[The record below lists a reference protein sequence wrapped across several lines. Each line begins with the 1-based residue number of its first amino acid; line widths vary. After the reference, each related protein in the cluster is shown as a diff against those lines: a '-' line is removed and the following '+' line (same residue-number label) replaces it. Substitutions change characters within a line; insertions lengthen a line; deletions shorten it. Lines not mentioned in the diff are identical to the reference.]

1 MRYRTSA
8 TSFHSVGRTSRRT
21 GSDVT
26 IVGYARMAVVAM
38 RAAEEL
44 ESRGISAEV
53 VDLRTLSPLDADTV
67 LESVRKTGRAV
78 VVEET
83 WYTGGFGATVVDLI
97 QARAFDSLD
106 APVTRVAG
114 AEVPMPYS
122 RYLEQSAI
130 PDENKVIRAVEQMLS

>member
-1 MRYRTSA
+1 M
-8 TSFHSVGRTSRRT
+8 
-21 GSDVT
+21 T

-44 ESRGISAEV
+44 ENRGINAEV
-53 VDLRTLSPLDADTV
+53 VDLRTLAPLDADTV

-97 QARAFDSLD
+97 QANAFDSLD

-114 AEVPMPYS
+114 EEAPMPYS
-122 RYLEQSAI
+122 RPLELASI
-130 PDENKVIRAVEQMLS
+130 PDESRVVRAVEQMLS

>member
-1 MRYRTSA
+1 M
-8 TSFHSVGRTSRRT
+8 
-21 GSDVT
+21 T

-53 VDLRTLSPLDADTV
+53 VDLRTLAPLDADTV

-97 QARAFDSLD
+97 QANAFDSLD

-114 AEVPMPYS
+114 DEVPNALLPPTGACIHPG
-122 RYLEQSAI
+122 R
-130 PDENKVIRAVEQMLS
+130 